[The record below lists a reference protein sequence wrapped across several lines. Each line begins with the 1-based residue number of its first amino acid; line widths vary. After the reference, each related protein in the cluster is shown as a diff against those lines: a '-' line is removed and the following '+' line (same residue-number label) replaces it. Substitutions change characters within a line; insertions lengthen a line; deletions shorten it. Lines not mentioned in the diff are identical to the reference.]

1 LKSPYRPADEKEH
14 RLDELPAAAG
24 RSRRKAAM
32 SFAGAV
38 AAALVSVLGLHGWHI
53 YIGLGLTL
61 IAALYGLMRWSK
73 KYPLQ

>member
-1 LKSPYRPADEKEH
+1 MRRNIVWTSFRQQRDC
-14 RLDELPAAAG
+14 
-24 RSRRKAAM
+24 SRRKAAM